1 MKKKAVRLPRIISGS
16 SVICIFY
23 RKMISNLLTFHMKY
37 NIFKYVKQQKD
48 KF

>member
-16 SVICIFY
+16 SVIYIFY

-37 NIFKYVKQQKD
+37 NIFKYVKQQKN